1 MTMSRSRNRFAYLE
15 RHGPV
20 AVVVMNRPE
29 KLNAW
34 TEGMRDELGELLIEA
49 RDDDSVGAIV
59 LTGTGRGFCAGQ
71 DFDEARRFD
80 PARTDSW
87 LAGIKAFYDVIRD
100 MEKPVVAAV
109 NGVAAGSGFQVALL
123 ADVRVAHESATLGQP
138 EVSSGIPSITG
149 TYLMSSTLGL
159 SRTTELVLSGRL
171 MTAHEAHAA
180 GAVHEVVTGDVVDAA
195 VAKARGLAGQPPGA
209 VASTKAWLRAMTER
223 DYRAAF
229 EFARAQHRDAFSSGV
244 PQGRMTH
251 FLGRS

>member
-1 MTMSRSRNRFAYLE
+1 MTMSRSGNRFAYLE

-20 AVVVMNRPE
+20 TVVVMNRPE

-34 TEGMRDELGELLIEA
+34 TEGMRDELGELLVEA

-80 PARTDSW
+80 PASTDSW

-100 MEKPVVAAV
+100 MDKPVVAAV

-195 VAKARGLAGQPPGA
+195 VARARGLAAQPPTA
-209 VASTKAWLRAMTER
+209 VASTKAWLRAMTEH